1 MVKKVLIIGLGIGKL
16 YQKVLSDTEQYNV
29 VTIDIDPYKEP
40 DFLDIETCKQ
50 VNPSFDLALVC
61 VPNYLH
67 EEMVMKLVTND
78 MAKVILVEKPGLFDF
93 AAWISAVHIGEPNKL
108 IMIKNNMY
116 RDNYPAIIKTINENR
131 FDIKNVNVCWLN
143 KDRIPHPG
151 SWFTTKKLAFGGVS
165 RDLMPHLLSIY
176 YSLFQELNLPVD
188 IYKTQK
194 YTLED
199 LKGTAYGKVNKDG
212 VYDVDDYCRIKFRNT
227 IKGSIVP
234 VTLYASWK
242 TDIEKSKIGIEIE
255 FRDGNKVFYDF
266 GLCPEYAYH
275 DMIRHSLKMTKKEY
289 KKQNDIDIWIHNIID
304 NVD

>member
-1 MVKKVLIIGLGIGKL
+1 MVYKVLIIGLGIGKL
-16 YQKVLSDTEQYNV
+16 YQKVLSDTNKYNV

-50 VNPSFDLALVC
+50 VNPKFDLALVC

-67 EEMVMKLVTND
+67 EELVMKLVTND
-78 MAKVILVEKPGLFDF
+78 MAKTILVEKPGLFDF
-93 AAWISAVHIGEPNKL
+93 SAWISAVHIGEPNKL

-116 RDNYPAIIKTINENR
+116 RDSYTAIIKTINENR
-131 FDIKNVNVCWLN
+131 FDLKSINILWLN
-143 KDRIPHPG
+143 KDRVPHPG

-176 YSLFQELNLPVD
+176 YSLFGELNIPTD

-199 LKGTAYGKVNKDG
+199 LKSSGYGKVNKDG

-234 VTLYASWK
+234 VTLAASWK
-242 TDIEKSKIGIEIE
+242 TDIETSKIGIELE
-255 FRDGNKVFYDF
+255 FRGGEKVFYDF
-266 GLCPEYAYH
+266 NLCPEYAYRK
-275 DMIRHSLKMTKKEY
+275 MIEHSLGMSKKEY
-289 KKQNDIDIWIHNIID
+289 KKNIDIDIWIHNILD